1 MHYIDRI
8 AIAAALAACVEHQ
21 TAAPEA
27 AIARAVVRRWLA
39 GNATAAECGAAGR
52 AVADAAQK
60 ESTPAAKHA
69 CHAAAYAAYACA
81 RATNGRAHA
90 AANAAHDSCLFSR
103 AAAGYTFA
111 PFDLT
116 LPE

>member
-1 MHYIDRI
+1 MTLADRI
-8 AIAAALAACVEHQ
+8 AIAAALAACVGHK

-27 AIARAVVRRWLA
+27 ATARAVVRRWLA
-39 GNATAAECGAAGR
+39 GSATAAECGAAGR
-52 AVADAAQK
+52 AVSAAAQK

-81 RATNGRAHA
+81 RATNGRAAA
-90 AANAAHDSCLFSR
+90 AANGAHDSALFSR